1 MSFTIE
7 YLEFAMLVF
16 VRVASIVSVTPF
28 FGNNAVPVKVKAA
41 ISLFLSIIIMNT
53 TDYIKIGRASCRERV

>member
-1 MSFTIE
+1 MRLSFTIE

-28 FGNNAVPVKVKAA
+28 FGNNSVPLKVKAA
-41 ISLFLSIIIMNT
+41 VSLFFQLLL
-53 TDYIKIGRASCRERV
+53 

>member
-28 FGNNAVPVKVKAA
+28 FGNNAVPVKVK
-41 ISLFLSIIIMNT
+41 IKTFSCTSL
-53 TDYIKIGRASCRERV
+53 V